1 MITRDTG
8 FHDCLQVFPGIV
20 VELAPDGTVLNSNG
34 HLERLI
40 GREIAG
46 APLASALDETSQ
58 EKLNSLL
65 SSDPPM
71 RSGDRLELILVT
83 PDRFDVRTFLVQ
95 RSEPPDEPRIWLVE
109 FVRDPELDRLHEE
122 LAAVNSDLVA
132 AQRELTRERAQL
144 ARALA
149 REKEARA
156 MADAAVRVRNEVL
169 GIVSHDLR
177 NPIGAISASASVLLE
192 LQITEEQRERQLRL
206 IKRAAQRAARLIEDL
221 LDVSRIEAVGLE
233 LERTPVEVPPL
244 VQEVHE
250 SFRAQAEEA
259 GIELRYD
266 TPDDLPRILADRDR
280 ILQVLAN
287 LVGNAIKF
295 TPRGGHVGVRAAP
308 SGDTVVF
315 TVRDT
320 GMGIPEDEIPH
331 LFERF
336 WQARRTQRT
345 GAGLGLSIAKAI
357 VEAHDSTLKVS
368 TEVGVGS
375 EFSFAIQSV

>member
-1 MITRDTG
+1 
-8 FHDCLQVFPGIV
+8 V
-20 VELAPDGTVLNSNG
+20 APDGTVLNSNG